1 MDKPFFP
8 VNAKQVVPLVKID
21 DNDEVTRVQTNKNA
35 FFEVG
40 PKLRIIR
47 LAFATLFKLTI
58 VEIDSDGSKRK
69 R

>member
-1 MDKPFFP
+1 MDEPFFP
-8 VNAKQVVPLVKID
+8 IKAQQVVPIVKID
-21 DNDEVTRVQTNKNA
+21 DNDEVTRVQTNKSA
-35 FFEVG
+35 LCEVS